1 MRILMINT
9 VCGIR
14 SIDTLLKKF
23 AEIWRFNL

>member
-1 MRILMINT
+1 MKILMINT

-14 SIDTLLKKF
+14 SIDAFLKKF